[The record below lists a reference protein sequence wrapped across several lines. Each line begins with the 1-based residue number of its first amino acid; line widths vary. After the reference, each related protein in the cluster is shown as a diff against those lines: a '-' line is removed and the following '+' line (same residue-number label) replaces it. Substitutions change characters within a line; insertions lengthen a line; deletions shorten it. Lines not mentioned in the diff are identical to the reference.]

1 MVGMVALAFA
11 VFVLFFVA
19 ALVGI
24 VIPVVP
30 GVPLAAVG
38 AVLAAWITGFD
49 LIQGYQLVLVVLLA
63 VAAQLLDV
71 AAGAIGAT
79 VYGSRRAGLWGGILG
94 SLVGLVLF
102 PPFGFLLGAL
112 VGAVAAELI
121 TGRVLS
127 EALRSGVGALL
138 GTLGG
143 VVAKL
148 FIVVAIGVIVF
159 PRFF

>member
-1 MVGMVALAFA
+1 M
-11 VFVLFFVA
+11 
-19 ALVGI
+19 
-24 VIPVVP
+24 
-30 GVPLAAVG
+30 
-38 AVLAAWITGFD
+38 
-49 LIQGYQLVLVVLLA
+49 
-63 VAAQLLDV
+63 
-71 AAGAIGAT
+71 
-79 VYGSRRAGLWGGILG
+79 
-94 SLVGLVLF
+94 LF